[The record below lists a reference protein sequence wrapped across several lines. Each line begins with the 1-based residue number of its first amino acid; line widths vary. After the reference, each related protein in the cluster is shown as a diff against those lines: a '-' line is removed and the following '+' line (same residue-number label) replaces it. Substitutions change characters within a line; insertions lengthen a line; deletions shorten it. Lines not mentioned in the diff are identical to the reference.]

1 MKNLKKIFVASVLAA
16 VAQMSWAQI
25 GYQVSLL
32 NSATGEPRA
41 NETVSVFVQITNS
54 VGESI
59 YGQTQSATTNDFGI
73 LSLAIGN
80 ANMFNNVDWSK
91 RPLFISATVDGK
103 FLGKT
108 QILTVPV
115 AGYARNSS
123 YSELANYADS
133 ASYARTTG
141 VLKNKIVG
149 TWKRTN
155 PENWVKLETYTFSE
169 GGTYKYLLI
178 EYDRDGNGN
187 RIEETYEESGE
198 YYVDGNNLFVERL
211 ADNNGVVYDYT
222 VYVYIP
228 KIKTFVSADG
238 NGNSYIKEGETDE

>member
-1 MKNLKKIFVASVLAA
+1 MKNLKKIFVASVFAA

-41 NETVSVFVQITNS
+41 NETVNVFVQITNS

-123 YSELANYADS
+123 YAELANYADT

-141 VLKNKIVG
+141 VLKIKIVG
-149 TWKRTN
+149 TWN
-155 PENWVKLETYTFSE
+155 GGNSTFIFSG
-169 GGTYKYLLI
+169 GGTYRHI
-178 EYDRDGNGN
+178 INISNGVKE
-187 RIEETYEESGE
+187 RKGK
-198 YYVDGNNLFVERL
+198 YYVDGNHVFLYEEWDNDNEYIYRTWYYVSELKALVSVSVEGSVL
-211 ADNNGVVYDYT
+211 
-222 VYVYIP
+222 
-228 KIKTFVSADG
+228 
-238 NGNSYIKEGETDE
+238 YIKEGDTEE

>member
-1 MKNLKKIFVASVLAA
+1 MKNLKKIFVASVFAV

-123 YSELANYADS
+123 YSELANYADT

-141 VLKNKIVG
+141 VLTKEKLEG
-149 TWKRTN
+149 TWNRIGYN
-155 PENWVKLETYTFSE
+155 EGTYTFTADGTFSGYISPGE
-169 GGTYKYLLI
+169 GYKDKI
-178 EYDRDGNGN
+178 NGK
-187 RIEETYEESGE
+187 YF
-198 YYVDGNNLFVERL
+198 VDGNHLLVYYYDEEHGT
-211 ADNNGVVYDYT
+211 NGWLIYHYL
-222 VYVYIP
+222 P
-228 KIKTFVSADG
+228 EMKILITNDG
-238 NGNSYIKEGETDE
+238 ESYYIKVGDTEE

>member
-1 MKNLKKIFVASVLAA
+1 MKNLKKIFLASVFVA
-16 VAQMSWAQI
+16 VAQMSRAQI

-123 YSELANYADS
+123 YAELANYADT
-133 ASYARTTG
+133 ATYARNTG

-149 TWKRTN
+149 TWKRANRGNSSETFTFY
-155 PENWVKLETYTFSE
+155 EN
-169 GGTYKYLLI
+169 GTY
-178 EYDRDGNGN
+178 N
-187 RIEETYEESGE
+187 
-198 YYVDGNNLFVERL
+198 
-211 ADNNGVVYDYT
+211 
-222 VYVYIP
+222 YI
-228 KIKTFVSADG
+228 
-238 NGNSYIKEGETDE
+238 YIFSDIHGRQ

>member
-1 MKNLKKIFVASVLAA
+1 MKNLKKIFLASVFAA

-123 YSELANYADS
+123 YAELANYADT
-133 ASYARTTG
+133 ASYARKTG
-141 VLKNKIVG
+141 VLTKEKLEG
-149 TWKRTN
+149 TWTRGN
-155 PENWVKLETYTFSE
+155 YTYIFSD
-169 GGTYKYLLI
+169 GGTFRYFYPYLGDIDEL
-178 EYDRDGNGN
+178 NGK
-187 RIEETYEESGE
+187 
-198 YYVDGNNLFVERL
+198 YYVDGNHLFL
-211 ADNNGVVYDYT
+211 NYY
-222 VYVYIP
+222 Y
-228 KIKTFVSADG
+228 SDG
-238 NGNSYIKEGETDE
+238 SISYEILYYWPEMNFLFQNAKSVYIKEGDTEE

>member
-1 MKNLKKIFVASVLAA
+1 MKNLKKIFLASVFAV

-41 NETVSVFVQITNS
+41 NETVSVFVQITNR

-123 YSELANYADS
+123 YAELANYADT

-149 TWKRTN
+149 TWKRAN
-155 PENWVKLETYTFSE
+155 PENWVKLQTYTFSE

-178 EYDRDGNGN
+178 QYEWDDNGN
-187 RIEETYEESGE
+187 RIEVTHEGAGE
-198 YYVDGNNLFVERL
+198 YYVDGNNLFLKRFTDMYGL
-211 ADNNGVVYDYT
+211 G
-222 VYVYIP
+222 YVYALFPYIS
-228 KIKTFVSADG
+228 KIKTIIDEG
-238 NGNSYIKEGETDE
+238 NDAAYIKEGDTEE

>member
-1 MKNLKKIFVASVLAA
+1 MKHLKKIFIASVFAA
-16 VAQMSWAQI
+16 VSQMSWAQI

-123 YSELANYADS
+123 YAELANYADT

-149 TWKRTN
+149 TWNTGSYHALPRTFI
-155 PENWVKLETYTFSE
+155 FSD
-169 GGTYKYLLI
+169 GGTYKSI
-178 EYDRDGNGN
+178 HSEG
-187 RIEETYEESGE
+187 TYEEGN
-198 YYVDGNNLFVERL
+198 YFVDGNHLYCHDP
-211 ADNNGVVYDYT
+211 DN
-222 VYVYIP
+222 YVSVFHYFP
-228 KIKTFVSADG
+228 ETKVLIKGDSY
-238 NGNSYIKEGETDE
+238 YIKEGDTVE

>member
-1 MKNLKKIFVASVLAA
+1 MKHLKKIFVASVFAA

-123 YSELANYADS
+123 YAELANYADT
-133 ASYARTTG
+133 ATYARNTG
-141 VLKNKIVG
+141 VLTKEILVSKEWITDEDGYKLTFDMEGNCIVYDLFY
-149 TWKRTN
+149 KR
-155 PENWVKLETYTFSE
+155 EYGKYTY
-169 GGTYKYLLI
+169 I
-178 EYDRDGNGN
+178 IDGNFIHVMREEVGN
-187 RIEETYEESGE
+187 AGGILLHYNKETET
-198 YYVDGNNLFVERL
+198 L
-211 ADNNGVVYDYT
+211 AGWY
-222 VYVYIP
+222 
-228 KIKTFVSADG
+228 
-238 NGNSYIKEGETDE
+238 